1 MVAMATADLREIA
14 KNGPS
19 GFVVA
24 RGLDIHI
31 AYVSG
36 GVEWGEVG
44 GVGWAWHA
52 GLCVVGSG

>member
-14 KNGPS
+14 KNDPS

-31 AYVSG
+31 AYNVFFAVRQG
-36 GVEWGEVG
+36 HIDR
-44 GVGWAWHA
+44 AI
-52 GLCVVGSG
+52 LT